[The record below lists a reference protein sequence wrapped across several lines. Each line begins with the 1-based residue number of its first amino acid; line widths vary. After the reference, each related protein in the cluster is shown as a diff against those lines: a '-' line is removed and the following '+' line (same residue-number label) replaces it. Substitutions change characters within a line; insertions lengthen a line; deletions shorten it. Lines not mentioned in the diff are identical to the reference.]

1 MRQANS
7 LPIMPG
13 MSPTYQLYCGPTHSV
28 YNSEEVVQLCV
39 QMVCKLSNAYLIVL
53 IFFSKQVVWQL
64 GKAPGT
70 RSPFVHKCFQVSFK
84 DIRFVLAATEHLHRR
99 ISKLSARIRQL
110 EDALAAL
117 HAKHSTEVHP
127 LLHEDLMQTDERDE
141 ADTPADESM
150 GQATQTGDG
159 IDAFGTLSISEHGIS
174 RFFGPTGG
182 SEVISFLILRSIFF
196 GLTLCT
202 SFP

>member
-1 MRQANS
+1 M
-7 LPIMPG
+7 
-13 MSPTYQLYCGPTHSV
+13 
-28 YNSEEVVQLCV
+28 
-39 QMVCKLSNAYLIVL
+39 LSI
-53 IFFSKQVVWQL
+53 QVVWQL

-70 RSPFVHKCFQVSFK
+70 RPSFVRICFHVSFG

-99 ISKLSARIRQL
+99 ISKLSGRIRQL

-141 ADTPADESM
+141 ADTPADENM
-150 GQATQTGDG
+150 GQATQTGDA

-182 SEVISFLILRSIFF
+182 SEVIS
-196 GLTLCT
+196 
-202 SFP
+202 

>member
-1 MRQANS
+1 M
-7 LPIMPG
+7 
-13 MSPTYQLYCGPTHSV
+13 
-28 YNSEEVVQLCV
+28 
-39 QMVCKLSNAYLIVL
+39 LIL
-53 IFFSKQVVWQL
+53 RAIAIQVVWQP

-70 RSPFVHKCFQVSFK
+70 RPFFLHTSFHVSFE

-99 ISKLSARIRQL
+99 ISKLSGRIRQL

-150 GQATQTGDG
+150 GQATQTGDA

-182 SEVISFLILRSIFF
+182 SEVMSLSSTHIF
-196 GLTLCT
+196 GLTPCT
-202 SFP
+202 SFS

>member
-1 MRQANS
+1 
-7 LPIMPG
+7 
-13 MSPTYQLYCGPTHSV
+13 
-28 YNSEEVVQLCV
+28 
-39 QMVCKLSNAYLIVL
+39 
-53 IFFSKQVVWQL
+53 
-64 GKAPGT
+64 
-70 RSPFVHKCFQVSFK
+70 
-84 DIRFVLAATEHLHRR
+84 LAATEHLHRR
-99 ISKLSARIRQL
+99 ISKLSGRIRQL

-150 GQATQTGDG
+150 GQATQTGDA

-182 SEVISFLILRSIFF
+182 SEVMSLYLDVFFWPHTLYLLFIEFAFSKFISLSDAPFPGPKSIDRLI
-196 GLTLCT
+196 
-202 SFP
+202 